1 MLRKRRS
8 VSLSN
13 SRSTLAY
20 RICSTLQ
27 EFMVLLKRM
36 STSSQYKEA
45 SDLRREEG
53 PRRHLGL
60 KVSES
65 VAVSPTG
72 LRAPRG
78 LDHGTPITVSP
89 AHQQPRMEGLMKDG
103 VACDGNKESFG
114 RLTLR

>member
-8 VSLSN
+8 VSRSS

-53 PRRHLGL
+53 GM
-60 KVSES
+60 E
-65 VAVSPTG
+65 
-72 LRAPRG
+72 
-78 LDHGTPITVSP
+78 
-89 AHQQPRMEGLMKDG
+89 EGLG
-103 VACDGNKESFG
+103 SEGA
-114 RLTLR
+114 

>member
-8 VSLSN
+8 VSRSS

-45 SDLRREEG
+45 SDLRREG
-53 PRRHLGL
+53 WRRDLGL
-60 KVSES
+60 KVPES
-65 VAVSPTG
+65 MA
-72 LRAPRG
+72 
-78 LDHGTPITVSP
+78 ISP
-89 AHQQPRMEGLMKDG
+89 ARPHTP
-103 VACDGNKESFG
+103 
-114 RLTLR
+114 